1 MRTAIL
7 ALGLVSAMAAPAASQ
22 QMTVVAGAGYALADY
37 REQAAFLHFQGSG
50 PSAMLEVER
59 GRLALRVDGSHLS
72 LDPSGD
78 AAAPLESF
86 TIDQFNVRVGVR
98 TMSLVG
104 VEAGFFRRS
113 AAPSRAAQSF
123 SAATLGV
130 RAAYPLAP
138 GADVAL
144 RTAYVAGTDFSGGG
158 SAPFGIELGLSAG
171 YGPGS
176 GRFRLTGDYQF
187 QRIDRRTDQSGSRL
201 SVPIQSSVA
210 RLALA
215 VKF

>member
-1 MRTAIL
+1 VRAALIITA
-7 ALGLVSAMAAPAASQ
+7 LVGAAAGPLSAQ
-22 QMTVVAGAGYALADY
+22 QFTLGAGYALADY
-37 REQAAFLHFQGSG
+37 REQAAFLHFKGSG
-50 PSAMLEVER
+50 PTATLAAER

-78 AAAPLESF
+78 AGPVLEGF
-86 TIDQFNVRVGVR
+86 TVDQFSIRLGVR

-113 AAPSRAAQSF
+113 TSPGRAAQSY
-123 SAATLGV
+123 SAATLGL

-138 GADVAL
+138 GADVVL
-144 RTAYVAGTDFSGGG
+144 RSAYVAGTDFSGGG
-158 SAPFGIELGLSAG
+158 SAPFGIELGLSAA

-176 GRFRLTGDYQF
+176 GRVRLAGDYEF
-187 QRIDRRTDQSGSRL
+187 QRIDRRTDQGGTRL

-210 RLALA
+210 RFALV

>member
-1 MRTAIL
+1 MRKAL
-7 ALGLVSAMAAPAASQ
+7 LYLGLMTAVTSPVAGQ
-22 QMTVVAGAGYALADY
+22 QITLGAGYALADY

-50 PSAMLEVER
+50 PSAMLDVER
-59 GRLALRVDGSHLS
+59 GRLALRVDASHLS
-72 LDPSGD
+72 FDPSGEG
-78 AAAPLESF
+78 AVPLDPF
-86 TIDQFNVRVGVR
+86 MVDQFSVRVGVR

-104 VEAGFFRRS
+104 VEAGYFKRS

-144 RTAYVAGTDFSGGG
+144 RTAYVAGTDFTGGG

-201 SVPIQSSVA
+201 SVPIQSSIA